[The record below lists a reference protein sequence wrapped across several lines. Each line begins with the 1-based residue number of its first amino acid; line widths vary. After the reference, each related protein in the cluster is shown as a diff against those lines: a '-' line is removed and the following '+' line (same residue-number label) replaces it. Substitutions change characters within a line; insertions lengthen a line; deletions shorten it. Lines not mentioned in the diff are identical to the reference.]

1 MDSGQS
7 DSHIQFRGT
16 QDIPGNNGASRR
28 GLAKILNHVPLS
40 TKNHLVAAV
49 GEFVGTFMFLLF
61 ALGGANAVNSAPDE
75 GQPQD
80 LAANPARLLF
90 ISLCFGI
97 SLVVNAWVFY
107 RITGG
112 LFNPAVTIGLMTVG
126 AVGFVRGV
134 IVIISQLIG
143 GIAAAGLVSGLQP
156 GGLYVST
163 TLSSDTSV
171 TQGFFI
177 EVFLTAQ
184 LVFTILMLAVE
195 KHRGT
200 FIAPV
205 GIGLSLFITQM
216 MGIYYTGG
224 SVNPARSF
232 GPAVATGSFPTY
244 HWIYFIGPILG
255 ALLASGF
262 YKFIKALEYETVN
275 PGQDDDGIVYNVRSF
290 PQISP
295 SKSAEANS
303 NYHKGDAPGAA
314 LGNHM
319 SRGSTTVGSYG
330 GGPSMEAG
338 HSE

>member
-1 MDSGQS
+1 MDSSQS
-7 DSHIQFRGT
+7 DGRIRFRGG
-16 QDIPGNNGASRR
+16 QAGPLSNGASSQRR
-28 GLAKILNHVPLS
+28 RLQILDRVPLS
-40 TKNHLVAAV
+40 TKNHFVAAV

-61 ALGGANAVNSAPDE
+61 ALGGANVVNSAPDE

-80 LAANPARLLF
+80 LSADPARLLF

-112 LFNPAVTIGLMTVG
+112 LFNPAVTIGLMVVG

-143 GIAAAGLVSGLQP
+143 GIAAAGLVLGLQP
-156 GGLYVST
+156 SGLYVST
-163 TLSSDTSV
+163 TLGGNTSV
-171 TQGFFI
+171 VQGFFI

-200 FIAPV
+200 FMAPL

-216 MGIYYTGG
+216 I
-224 SVNPARSF
+224 VNPARSF
-232 GPAVATGSFPTY
+232 GPAVATRSFPSY

-275 PGQDDDGIVYNVRSF
+275 PGQDDDMSSDSARSF
-290 PQISP
+290 PEASMAKGREDASPHSHRGTPPGVASGSQKAPISRD
-295 SKSAEANS
+295 
-303 NYHKGDAPGAA
+303 G
-314 LGNHM
+314 
-319 SRGSTTVGSYG
+319 TTVGSYAR
-330 GGPSMEAG
+330 GPSMEARR
-338 HSE
+338 SE